1 MRFFALCLLALSA
14 ALATP
19 ASAQIITGEEAL
31 FEEVADGVYAFL
43 GRRNDANA
51 LVIVTNAGVVVVD
64 TGNNPPETR
73 RLQEFIHSV
82 TDQPVRYVVIS
93 QNHGDHIGGLP
104 LFAPPAQTIAH
115 EKVAEHWASW
125 RPHQI
130 NSWRRR
136 FPERSEAL
144 REASLTDNVMTF
156 SDHMTLRLGGRVI
169 ELIYVDDPYNP
180 GDIAVWLPEEGVMH
194 AGFAGYIGRHPDI
207 RPDYSHGTTAG
218 ILKQLDVLSALS
230 PRVVVPAHGPLG
242 DASAIHALI
251 DYLLLARTKVRVMM
265 DQGHSLPNIIE
276 QFDMDEFEGW
286 DREEHYPWMAETL
299 HRELQGEGPQIV
311 SLEEQR
317 GSGTILNVNEEGRRL
332 VLQTDTGDEIRL
344 RVGADAD
351 IEGVPDRSAL
361 EEGMNLSVLYV
372 VPQGGNAALGF
383 DVWEMRVAP

>member
-1 MRFFALCLLALSA
+1 MRIFALCLLALSTA
-14 ALATP
+14 FVMP
-19 ASAQIITGEEAL
+19 ASAQVITGDEAV

-51 LVIVTNAGVVVVD
+51 LVVVTNAGVVLVD

-73 RLQEFIHSV
+73 RLQEFIASV
-82 TDQPVRYVVIS
+82 TDQPVRYVVVS
-93 QNHGDHIGGLP
+93 QNHGDHIGGTP

-115 EKVAEHWASW
+115 EKVAEHWANW

-130 NSWRRR
+130 SSWRKR
-136 FPERSEAL
+136 FPERIDAL
-144 REASLTDNVMTF
+144 RDVSLTDNILTF
-156 SDHMTLRLGGRVI
+156 SDHMILRLGGRVI
-169 ELIYVDDPYNP
+169 ELVYIDDPYNP

-218 ILKQLDVLSALS
+218 ILKQLDAMSTLS
-230 PRVVVPAHGPLG
+230 PRVVIPAHGPLG
-242 DASAIHALI
+242 DASAIHDLT
-251 DYLLLARTKVRVMM
+251 DYLLLARSKVRTMM
-265 DQGHSLPNIIE
+265 DQGLTLETIVE

-299 HRELQGEGPQIV
+299 HREFRGEGPQIV
-311 SLEEQR
+311 TLQEQR
-317 GSGTILNVNEEGRRL
+317 RDGTILSVNEEGRRL
-332 VLQTDTGDEIRL
+332 VLQTDSGEEIRL
-344 RVGADAD
+344 RMGGDSD
-351 IEGVPDRSAL
+351 LEGVADRSEL

-372 VPQGGNAALGF
+372 VPQGGVAALGY